1 MGPTVRIAL
10 VVASVL
16 LLAMPVAAMQV
27 VVPVDVCVGVDHSGD
42 NPFGSPSAA
51 RAFITVDP
59 SLSGGEFEA
68 VVEGP
73 TGEVTVVGEVGVDGL
88 VVLEIPLSQYGDHA
102 ITTAVV
108 NDGSSAT
115 AIDVG
120 SLAFVV
126 DAEEPTCNPGD
137 LVYVTPETTTTVL
150 ESTTTVPPA
159 ETTTTRPESTT
170 TSVVESTTT
179 TVAATPAPDDGEEP
193 SGGWV
198 LPIFGGLILII
209 GGAIV
214 WRRPDDPC
222 KEQLEAWR
230 AAQAACD
237 AANTAAAEARTK
249 CTEAETRVEDLEDQ
263 RKDICKEWPPACW
276 DSDDGGWIEESGR
289 PETRITQ
296 RDLHLRREALGDVWE
311 QYQSGEMTA
320 EQVEEVWKRADTPEF
335 REDMRAKDAA
345 ARARL
350 EQLEARVAEA
360 REAALKACAEA
371 ESAEAEAKAACERA
385 ASAKAAYDACM
396 NAAAPPP
403 AEPAP
408 PIPPTAPTPP
418 PTGPGVAPPPTDP
431 GSTRSPEEE
440 DDEDPVCCPE
450 GNWVGYGWTTGG
462 IFGFGVESTIAHFIC
477 LCDTGKWITMASR
490 SLRAGLALGGET
502 SLFVAYMWGVEH
514 TAKVPVVWADKSAGG
529 WDFDISLGPS
539 VTKGLKTVAKDV
551 GKGAGWDYL
560 KWAARNKV
568 APSDLDPR
576 RIGEVVGGAKGLAS
590 SAAQG
595 AAKDV
600 AVGQQF
606 DPQLI
611 VVPVGVG
618 LQVGVWHKW
627 CESVRVSNYR
637 SCGCTP
643 IDWP

>member
-1 MGPTVRIAL
+1 MGSTVRSAL
-10 VVASVL
+10 VAVTVL
-16 LLAMPVAAMQV
+16 LFAAPVAALQV
-27 VVPVDVCVGVDHSGD
+27 ATPADFCVEVDHSGD

-51 RAFITVDP
+51 RAFVTVDP
-59 SLSGGEFEA
+59 SLAGGQLEA
-68 VVEGP
+68 VVSGP
-73 TGEVTVVGEVGVDGL
+73 TGDVAVVGEVGADGL

-102 ITTAVV
+102 ITAAVV
-108 NDGSSAT
+108 DSGGSEVV
-115 AIDVG
+115 IDVG
-120 SLAFVV
+120 SLSFVV
-126 DAEEPTCNPGD
+126 DAEEPTCDPGA
-137 LVYVTPETTTTVL
+137 LVYVVPETTTTVP
-150 ESTTTVPPA
+150 EPTTIVPPA
-159 ETTTTRPESTT
+159 ETVTSTPPESTT
-170 TSVVESTTT
+170 ASVVESTTT
-179 TVAATPAPDDGEEP
+179 TFPVTPAPDEGGG
-193 SGGWV
+193 SGGAWA
-198 LPIFGGLILII
+198 LPILGGLILII

-214 WRRPDDPC
+214 WRRPGDPC
-222 KEQLEAWR
+222 KEQLAAWR

-237 AANTAAAEARTK
+237 AAKAAAVEARSK
-249 CTEAETRVEDLEDQ
+249 CTEAETRVEDLDDQ
-263 RKDICKEWPPACW
+263 RKDLCKEWPPACW
-276 DSDDGGWIEESGR
+276 DTDDGGWIEESGR

-296 RDLHLRREALGDVWE
+296 RDLHLRREALGEVWE
-311 QYQSGEMTA
+311 QYQAGEMDV
-320 EQVEEVWKRADTPEF
+320 EQVEEAWKRADTPAF
-335 REDMRAKDAA
+335 REETRAKDAA

-350 EQLEARVAEA
+350 EQLDARVAEA

-371 ESAEAEAKAACERA
+371 ESTEAEASAACERA
-385 ASAKAAYDACM
+385 AAAKAAYDACM

-403 AEPAP
+403 AEPVP
-408 PIPPTAPTPP
+408 PAPPTAPTPP
-418 PTGPGVAPPPTDP
+418 PTGPGIAPPPTDP
-431 GSTRSPEEE
+431 GSTPPPEE

-529 WDFDISLGPS
+529 WDFDVSLGPS

-590 SAAQG
+590 SAAKG

-600 AVGQQF
+600 AVGQQL

-627 CESVRVSNYR
+627 CESVRVSTYR